1 MSLMNWDLAKFDVH
15 VPDMN
20 REHQHLIA
28 IMNRLYDRAE
38 AKAPKAELDRIL
50 IELRDYTLKHFRAEE
65 AYMARIGFPQRENH
79 QRMHQKLVQDFLR
92 YYEEFAAGPGELPK
106 AFFNFL
112 RLWLTAHIL
121 NIDHRYGEFTQ
132 H

>member
-1 MSLMNWDLAKFDVH
+1 MSLMQWDAQKFDVL

-20 REHQHLIA
+20 REHQHLIG
-28 IMNRLYDRAE
+28 IMNRLYDAAE
-38 AKAPKAELDRIL
+38 AGANKAALDKLL
-50 IELRDYTLKHFRAEE
+50 IELRDYTLKHFRDEE
-65 AYMARIGFPQRENH
+65 AFMAKVGFPHLDNH
-79 QRMHQKLVQDFLR
+79 RRMHQKLVQDFVR
-92 YYEEFAAGPGELPK
+92 YYEEFAAGTGELPK

-121 NIDHRYGEFTQ
+121 NIDHRYGEFVQ